1 MRIFITLFIGMLFST
16 SLEAADSLQ
25 IRFSKQ
31 VLKNG
36 DTLDFRCYLP
46 YYAATKLTN
55 ATLHVWIEDIEKKRR
70 WKYRYPIVNGE
81 VLGSLSVENTIPEGR
96 YAFNFMIQRGY
107 FKVSGEVIDHDKKE
121 ALINYI
127 MVLKNKKGTYIDNAP
142 VDTDGKFKL
151 KNTLFEDSAYF
162 IFSPLRKTKTNY
174 LSIKIETPLDSAFT
188 PIYTATH
195 FITIGEEK
203 AAIDKK
209 HDTVDYQFQAQ
220 DASEAGMLPGVTVT
234 GKYKK
239 KVQQYDELY
248 ASGLFKRNDALVF
261 DGIESDEISRSINV
275 LTFLQGKVP
284 GLMLRNDANG
294 LAVAQWRNETVE
306 IYIDEFRVEAG
317 EQDLVTPAE
326 IAMIKV
332 FRPPAQLSS
341 FSGSAGA
348 IAIYTKKGA
357 FANTTRFKHHFIVKG
372 YSSFDSAWR

>member
-1 MRIFITLFIGMLFST
+1 MRNFIILLVGLFICS

-25 IRFSKQ
+25 ISFSKQ

-46 YYAATKLTN
+46 YYATTKLTN
-55 ATLHVWIEDIEKKRR
+55 ATLHVWIEDVEKKRR
-70 WKYRYPIVNGE
+70 WKFRYPIVNGE
-81 VLGSLSVENTIPEGR
+81 VLGSLLVENTIPEGR

-107 FKVSGEVIDHDKKE
+107 CKVSGEVIDHDKKE
-121 ALINYI
+121 VLINYM
-127 MVLKNKKGTYIDNAP
+127 MVLKNKKGTYIDNTA
-142 VDTDGKFKL
+142 VDADGKFKL
-151 KNTLFEDSAYF
+151 KSTLFEDSAYF
-162 IFSPLRKTKTNY
+162 IFSPIRKTKTNY

-188 PIYTATH
+188 PVYTATR
-195 FITIGEEK
+195 FITIGEER
-203 AAIDKK
+203 AAIGKK
-209 HDTVDYQFQAQ
+209 KDSTNYQFQAES
-220 DASEAGMLPGVTVT
+220 DAEAGMLPGVTVT

-239 KVQQYDELY
+239 KVQQYDEQY

-284 GLMLRNDANG
+284 GLMIRNDANG
-294 LAVAQWRNETVE
+294 LEVAQWRNETVE

-317 EQDLVTPAE
+317 EQDFVTPSE

-341 FSGSAGA
+341 FSGGAGA